1 MTDFGTDLSLVD
13 DLEPTMREVSGT
25 ELLGQA
31 LFRRL
36 TTPRGMLLDDPDY
49 GTDVREFV
57 SWGALPTKFA
67 AIPAL
72 VRAELLKDE
81 RIEAATV
88 STAVAGGSVRLNISI
103 DTGDGPFPL
112 VVDVTQAGAVLLGST
127 T

>member
-57 SWGALPTKFA
+57 SWGALPTKLA

-81 RIEAATV
+81 RVEAATV
-88 STAVAGGSVRLNISI
+88 STAVAGGAVRLNISI